1 VAPCQGWLNGF
12 GTAAAVRARSSTGR
26 SPRTTPGPA
35 GPISGEP
42 RTRWAG
48 SQRSASTTAFAAPSP
63 GFAPFNGSSPQG
75 RQGGVGVL
83 RQHVNPVY
91 HLDSTMPLN
100 NVQIGVIAQNEWA
113 KLVVIGSDGKLEV
126 SWPMTDDERRDAEV
140 HIGRRFGEF
149 MSVQVKTATYLQRPQ
164 SRVTPMLEIPFTV
177 PESRLM
183 TDPRFW
189 YHLSLLSLPA
199 RGFVDPQYLVNSTKR
214 HRHAVPRLRNG
225 VWHLS
230 FQANMAERS
239 RDK

>member
-1 VAPCQGWLNGF
+1 M
-12 GTAAAVRARSSTGR
+12 
-26 SPRTTPGPA
+26 
-35 GPISGEP
+35 
-42 RTRWAG
+42 
-48 SQRSASTTAFAAPSP
+48 
-63 GFAPFNGSSPQG
+63 
-75 RQGGVGVL
+75 GVL

-149 MSVQVKTATYLQRPQ
+149 MSVQVKTATHLQQPQ

-183 TDPRFW
+183 SDPRFW

-199 RGFVDPQYLVNSTKR
+199 RGFVDPQYLVNSTKL

-239 RDK
+239 RDIWVPDRVNGVDLGRRVLEAIEELDKLPRAQRPVAEFHLPAGAGLIRRKS